1 MLIKNHED
9 QLIYET
15 IGGAMEVYNHFGPG
29 LLESVYHKALFQE
42 LKIRGLPVQSH
53 VPTEIF
59 YKGAYVSDDLKLD
72 LLVDEE
78 LVVEL
83 KAVER
88 LQPVH
93 FKQVRTYMKLL
104 DKTAGLLINFDVA
117 DFKDGYKVVKR

>member
-1 MLIKNHED
+1 
-9 QLIYET
+9 
-15 IGGAMEVYNHFGPG
+15 MEVYNHFGPG

-42 LKIRGLPVQSH
+42 LKIRGLPVLSH

-117 DFKDGYKVVKR
+117 DFKDGYKVIKR

>member
-1 MLIKNHED
+1 
-9 QLIYET
+9 
-15 IGGAMEVYNHFGPG
+15 
-29 LLESVYHKALFQE
+29 
-42 LKIRGLPVQSH
+42 
-53 VPTEIF
+53 
-59 YKGAYVSDDLKLD
+59 
-72 LLVDEE
+72 VDEE

-117 DFKDGYKVVKR
+117 DFKDGYKVIKR